1 MKPIQEVLFKAR
13 SATDSIRNSYNQ
25 EMLLRDPRT
34 LFHYYIRL
42 VHEYD
47 VRKITRDDV
56 LFLITDTQWYP
67 VVGYNS
73 DVEVIVFL
81 ASEVRMPRLGDDP
94 DGEISDD
101 RWDRFVKVLKRQAQF
116 YHTD

>member
-1 MKPIQEVLFKAR
+1 MKPIQEVLFRAR

-56 LFLITDTQWYP
+56 LFLITDTFWYP

-73 DVEVIVFL
+73 DVEVVVVL
-81 ASEVRMPRLGDDP
+81 AAEVRMPKLGDDA
-94 DGEISDD
+94 EAEVSDD
-101 RWDRFVKVLKRQAQF
+101 RWDRFVRVLKRQAQF

>member
-1 MKPIQEVLFKAR
+1 MKPQTDVLSKAK
-13 SATDSIRNSYNQ
+13 SATQEIRDKYNQ
-25 EMLLRDPRT
+25 EMLMRDPRT

-56 LFLITDTQWYP
+56 LFLITDTAWYP

-73 DVEVIVFL
+73 DLEVIVIL
-81 ASEVRMPRLGDDP
+81 ASEVRMPKLGDDA
-94 DGEISDD
+94 EAEVSDD
-101 RWDRFVKVLKRQAQF
+101 RWERFVGVLKRQAQF